1 MTTHTV
7 IKLPAQNLEPKSFA
21 PYGEI
26 IRPGTSSAETSVEEP
41 KLTLTN
47 GTPRLWI
54 MDLKKRGLVFADMA
68 RAPLRG
74 SLSPQTSHGNSQM
87 ERAAGFAHDDITQ
100 AKLDKLVKSAGR
112 EACKR
117 LMAI

>member
-1 MTTHTV
+1 MTTHTA
-7 IKLPAQNLEPKSFA
+7 IKLPAQNLEPKAFA

-26 IRPGTSSAETSVEEP
+26 IRPRTSSAETAVEEP

-68 RAPLRG
+68 RHRRVSQCLG
-74 SLSPQTSHGNSQM
+74 FLSKGV
-87 ERAAGFAHDDITQ
+87 FA
-100 AKLDKLVKSAGR
+100 
-112 EACKR
+112 
-117 LMAI
+117 